1 MPAIAITTITNIIAN
16 LTMRDQKF
24 FSRYRAPRVAT
35 PNLVA
40 AQVDSYNSLLT
51 EGVKEIFKEFTPIKD
66 YSGKKFDLE
75 FVRIELGQPKF
86 DEHYAKVQKM
96 TLDIPLRA
104 IVRLKNKAQIIEKEQ
119 EIFLA
124 DFPVM
129 TSHGTFIINGVERVI
144 VPQLARSY
152 GVFFTTDEVKG
163 KRHFGAK
170 IIPARGAWIEIE
182 VDADGQ
188 LQVRIDRKRKFPAT
202 SLLRVFG
209 AGSDAEI
216 KALFAESEYGAKWA
230 AQALEK
236 DPAKSVDEAYIE
248 IHKRLRDGDLA
259 TVANAREYI
268 NSIFGED
275 RYDLSRVGRFRFNQR
290 FDKSLDEKE
299 LTRKTLSLDDIVT
312 VLNQTLELEND
323 PEAVEDNIDHLGSR
337 RVRYVGEMLQQRLR
351 VGLTHMKRNIQDR
364 MSTIDTDATMPQQFV
379 NPRPLQ
385 ARIKEFFTTNQL
397 SQFMQQENALT
408 EIEHL
413 RTLSA
418 LGPGGL
424 TRERAGFEVRD
435 VHPSHY
441 GRLCPIHTPEGPN
454 IGLILR
460 LSTFARVNEFGM
472 IETPY
477 VKIKNGKVTNEIVY
491 LNAAEEEKQSIAH
504 GATKVEN
511 DMIVDEMVEARLNG
525 APVRAPRNEVN
536 YMDIAAEQPFSIAT
550 SMIPFLEHDDANR
563 SLMGS
568 NMQKQSTPCILP
580 EAPLVATGME
590 GRAALDTGRLIIAEE
605 EGTIVQADGRRII
618 VKNTKGKETEYP
630 LVNFVRTN
638 GFTALHQ
645 RPTVSVGTKVQKG
658 DLLADTSSTDNGQLA
673 LGQNCLVA
681 FMCWSGANYEDAI
694 IISERMVKNSKF
706 SSIHIEEF
714 VCNVR
719 DTKLGE
725 EETTHDIPNV
735 SETKLRNLDEEGII
749 RVGSEVRPGDILVG
763 KITPK
768 GETQL
773 TPEER
778 LLRSIFGDK
787 ARDVKDSSLRMENGK
802 RGRIIS
808 IKVFSREAGHQL
820 ESGIIK
826 RIHIEIAQ
834 LRTVSVGDKLAGRH
848 GNKGV
853 ISRILPEEDMPYM
866 EDGRPVDVILTPL
879 GVPSR
884 MNLGQILELHLGL
897 AANTLNY
904 QAICPPFAGATEGE
918 IREELKKA
926 GFQEN
931 GKMKLY
937 DGRTGDAFEQ
947 DISVGYMYILKLHH
961 MVEDKIHMRS
971 IGPYSLITQQP
982 LGGKAQGGG
991 QRFGEMEVWGLL
1003 GYGAAYT
1010 LREMLTVKSDDI
1022 AGRSAAFDAIVRGER
1037 ISHHYAPASFN
1048 VLLHTLRG
1056 LALDVELMQNG
1067 SALVNARKTPGA
1079 EVADFDALRIR
1090 PASPEKILEWSHG
1103 EVTKPETINYRTQ
1116 RPEKNSLFDEKIFGP
1131 ERDYECYCGKYRG
1144 IRYKGIVCEK
1154 CGVEITRSIVR
1165 RERMGHVDL
1174 AVPVA
1179 HVWFLRAIPSRLS
1192 MALGVASGDLE
1203 KVVYFAGYMV
1213 TSVNK
1218 DEKTRIC
1225 AELDAEFKSKTKNLQ
1240 DEKSKDKIKE
1250 LFTEA
1255 KRDIE
1260 SITLGAV
1267 LDEPRYHRYTI
1278 KYGAMFEA
1286 GIGAEAIFELCKK
1299 LNLKQM
1305 IADAEVS
1312 LEKAGAAEREKTSK
1326 RLSILRGM
1334 ERANIRPEWMF
1345 LTRIP
1350 VIPPG
1355 LRPMVALDGGRHAT
1369 SDANDLYRRVINRNN
1384 RLKKLLEIHA
1394 PDVILRNEKRILQE
1408 AVDALIDNS
1417 IRHGGAAFSATTQAR
1432 TRPLKSLS
1440 DNLKGKHGL
1449 FRQNLLGKRVDY
1461 SGRSVIVVGPELKLS
1476 QCGLPK
1482 HMALELFR
1490 PFVIGK
1496 LLEKELAYNIRG
1508 AGRLIDEGV
1517 PEVWAIL
1524 ENIIKDKYVL
1534 LNRAPTLHRLGIQ
1547 AFQPILIE
1555 GNAIQLHPLV
1565 CSAFNADFDGD
1576 QMAVHVPLSPESQ
1589 AEAREIMSATKNIL
1603 KPGNGEAV
1611 VASKLLDILLG
1622 AYWMTKEVEG
1632 AMGENLAFPSPNAAI
1647 LAYDYGRVGF
1657 QAKIK
1662 VMPSEKEKYAAFGG
1676 QIFETTV
1683 GRLLFNTV
1691 FPNDYPFINQA
1702 VDKKGLAK
1710 IIDNLIAR
1718 YGLEKIP
1725 EIMDRIKNFGFRYV
1739 TQSGI
1744 TWSLDDIRIPEEK
1757 NGIVAVA
1764 QKKSEEII
1772 RHWQEGLLSEEERYR
1787 MNIEVWHNAKADVE
1801 KLIPGTLVVNGPVSD
1816 MLKSGA
1822 RGSVAQVTQMA
1833 GMKGLIASPTGDTIE
1848 LPVTKSMKEG
1858 LSPIEYFLTTHGS
1871 RSGLASTALSTAK
1884 AGYLTRRL
1892 FDVAQDIV
1900 VTEEECGTTT
1910 GLTIRR
1916 ESASGI
1922 GTFLAKN
1929 IEGRFLAADV
1939 EHDGKVEYKKGQ
1951 FITSV
1956 DAKHIEEMGTPSVYV
1971 RSPVGCKSQQG
1982 VCVHCYGADLGTMK
1996 PVALGEAVGTVAAQA
2011 IGEPGTQLTMNIK
2024 HAGGAASAAGDVTQG
2039 LPRVEE
2045 IFERRTPRNPAV
2057 VATVSGEVVEIKNDG
2072 KEKVICVAPDLEHRK
2087 AGAKKDVIE
2096 YDLNYRRVPLVKV
2109 GEKIVKGQLI
2119 TDGSAD
2125 LSDLF
2130 KYAGKEKTQEY
2141 IIKEVVKIY
2150 ELQGA
2155 SISVKHLETIVRQMF
2170 SRVRITSPGATEFSN
2185 GDVISENEFA
2195 LINGETLDAAG
2206 EVSTAEPL
2214 VMGILDV
2221 SLSRAS
2227 FLSAASFQNTT
2238 RMLIRAAMY
2247 GSVDYLTGLKENVII
2262 GRLIPAGTG
2271 FKGSPKEQLINRYG
2285 GQVTPEPVEVEKE
2298 VA

>member
-1 MPAIAITTITNIIAN
+1 MHQ
-16 LTMRDQKF
+16 REQKF
-24 FSRYRAPRVAT
+24 FSRFKAPRVPT
-35 PNLVA
+35 PNLTE
-40 AQVDSYNSLLT
+40 AQVESYKWVLEKGL
-51 EGVKEIFKEFTPIKD
+51 KETFKEFTPIKD

-75 FVRIELGQPKF
+75 FAKIDIGEPKY
-86 DEHYAKVQKM
+86 DEHYAKAQKL
-96 TLDIPLRA
+96 TLDVPVRA
-104 IVRLKNKAQIIEKEQ
+104 TVKLKNKAAQTEKEQ

-124 DFPVM
+124 DLPLM

-152 GVFFTTDEVKG
+152 GVFFTAEEVKG

-182 VDADGQ
+182 AETSGD
-188 LQVRIDRKRKFPAT
+188 LSVRIDRKRKFPAT
-202 SLLRVFG
+202 SLLRVMG
-209 AGSDAEI
+209 ASFDSDI
-216 KALFAESEYGAKWA
+216 KSLMSTTPHGKAWA
-230 AQALEK
+230 ALALEK
-236 DPAKSVDEAYIE
+236 DPAKTIDEAYIE

-259 TVANAREYI
+259 TAANAREYI
-268 NSIFGED
+268 NSIFSVE
-275 RYDLSRVGRFRFNQR
+275 RYDLSRVGRYRFNQR
-290 FDKSLDEKE
+290 FGKSLNEDA
-299 LTRKTLSLDDIVT
+299 LGMKTLTLDDL
-312 VLNQTLELEND
+312 VLVLQHVLSLEND
-323 PEAVEDNIDHLGSR
+323 PNAVEDNIDHLGSR
-337 RVRYVGEMLQQRLR
+337 RVRYVGEMLGQRLR

-364 MSTIDTDATMPQQFV
+364 MSTIDADATLPQQFI

-408 EIEHL
+408 ELEHL

-460 LSTFARVNEFGM
+460 LSTFARLNEFGM

-477 VKIKNGKVTNEIVY
+477 VRVKGGKVTDEIAY
-491 LNAAEEEKQSIAH
+491 LNAAEEEQEKIAH
-504 GATKVEN
+504 GATEIAESGLIKDEVVE
-511 DMIVDEMVEARLNG
+511 VRLG
-525 APVRAPRNEVN
+525 GYPTRVHRSEVSFIDVAP
-536 YMDIAAEQPFSIAT
+536 EQPFSIAT

-563 SLMGS
+563 ALMGS
-568 NMQKQSTPCILP
+568 NMQKQATPCIIP

-590 GRAALDTGRLIIAEE
+590 ERAALDTGRLIVAKEA
-605 EGTIVQADGRRII
+605 GTVTALDGRSIT
-618 VKNTKGKETEYP
+618 VKNEKGKETEYS

-645 RPTVSVGTKVQKG
+645 RPVVELGAKVKKG
-658 DLLADTSSTDNGQLA
+658 ELLADTSTTDGGQLA
-673 LGQNCLVA
+673 LGQNALVA

-694 IISERMVKNSKF
+694 IISERLVKDSKF

-719 DTKLGE
+719 DTKLGPE
-725 EETTHDIPNV
+725 ECTHDIPNV
-735 SETKLRNLDEEGII
+735 SETKLRNLDEDGIV

-802 RGRIIS
+802 RGRIIGV
-808 IKVFSREAGHQL
+808 KVFSREQGNQL

-826 RIHIEIAQ
+826 RIHIEVAQ
-834 LRTVSVGDKLAGRH
+834 LRHVSVGDKLAGRH

-853 ISRILPEEDMPYM
+853 ISRILPEEDMPYTA
-866 EDGRPVDVILTPL
+866 DGRPVDVILTPL

-897 AANTLNY
+897 AAHSLNY
-904 QAICPPFAGATEGE
+904 QAICPPFAGATEEE
-918 IREELKKA
+918 IRAELKKA
-926 GFQEN
+926 GHAES
-931 GKMKLY
+931 GKMSLY
-937 DGRTGDAFEQ
+937 DGRTGEKFEQ
-947 DISVGYMYILKLHH
+947 DIAVGYMYILKLHH

-991 QRFGEMEVWGLL
+991 QRFGEMEVWALL

-1022 AGRSAAFDAIVRGER
+1022 MGRSAAFDSIVRGER
-1037 ISHHYAPASFN
+1037 ITHHYAPASFN

-1056 LALDVELMQNG
+1056 LALDVDLMRSG
-1067 SALVNARKTPGA
+1067 ERITGTRKTPGA
-1079 EVADFDALRIR
+1079 DAIDFDALRIR
-1090 PASPEKILEWSHG
+1090 PASPETILGWSHG

-1154 CGVEITRSIVR
+1154 CGVEITRAIVR

-1179 HVWFLRAIPSRLS
+1179 HVWFLRAIPSRLA
-1192 MALGVASGDLE
+1192 MVLGISGGDLE
-1203 KVVYFAGYMV
+1203 KVVYFAGYI
-1213 TSVNK
+1213 VNTVHQK
-1218 DEKTRIC
+1218 EKERIMGELE
-1225 AELDAEFKSKTKNLQ
+1225 AEYKAKLKNLQ
-1240 DEKSKDKIKE
+1240 DDKSKEKMKE
-1250 LFTEA
+1250 IYLEA
-1255 KRDIE
+1255 KRDIDGIE
-1260 SITLGAV
+1260 VGAV
-1267 LDEPRYHRYTI
+1267 LDEPKYHRFAI

-1286 GIGAEAIFELCKK
+1286 GIGAESLYELCKK
-1299 LNLKQM
+1299 LDLKKL
-1305 IADAEVS
+1305 AVEVAEALEDAS
-1312 LEKAGAAEREKTSK
+1312 AAEREKLAR
-1326 RLSILRGM
+1326 RLSVLRGM
-1334 ERANIRPEWMF
+1334 IKSGVRPEWMF
-1345 LTRIP
+1345 LSRIP
-1350 VIPPG
+1350 IIPPG

-1369 SDANDLYRRVINRNN
+1369 SDVNDLYRRVINRNN
-1384 RLKKLLEIHA
+1384 RLKKLLEIQA

-1408 AVDALIDNS
+1408 AIDALIDNS

-1461 SGRSVIVVGPELKLS
+1461 SGRSVIVVGPELKLN

-1524 ENIIKDKYVL
+1524 EEVIKDKYVL

-1555 GNAIQLHPLV
+1555 GNAIQLHPMV
-1565 CSAFNADFDGD
+1565 CPAFNADFDGD
-1576 QMAVHVPLSPESQ
+1576 QMAVHVPLSPEAQ
-1589 AEAREIMSATKNIL
+1589 AEAREIMAASKNIL
-1603 KPGNGEAV
+1603 KPGNGEPV

-1622 AYWMTKEVEG
+1622 AYWMTKEVPGARGEG
-1632 AMGENLAFPSPNAAI
+1632 QAFPSPNAAI
-1647 LAYDYGRVGF
+1647 LAYDYGQVGF
-1657 QAKIK
+1657 QAKVK
-1662 VMPSEKEKYAAFGG
+1662 VMPSEKEKYMGFGG
-1676 QIFETTV
+1676 QLFETTV

-1691 FPNDYPFINQA
+1691 FPSDYPFINYA
-1702 VDKKGLAK
+1702 IDKKSLARLVDDLINRYGLAK
-1710 IIDNLIAR
+1710 IPD
-1718 YGLEKIP
+1718 
-1725 EIMDRIKNFGFRYV
+1725 IMDKVKNFGFRYV

-1744 TWSLDDIRIPEEK
+1744 TWSLDDIQIPKEK
-1757 NGIVAVA
+1757 GAIVAAA
-1764 QKKSEEII
+1764 QKKSDEIVG
-1772 RHWQEGLLSEEERYR
+1772 HWQEGLLSEEERYR
-1787 MNIEVWHNAKADVE
+1787 MNIEVWHAAKAEVE
-1801 KLIPGTLVVNGPVSD
+1801 KLIPASLPKNGPVED
-1816 MLKSGA
+1816 MLRSGA
-1822 RGSVAQVTQMA
+1822 RGSVAQMTQMV
-1833 GMKGLIASPTGDTIE
+1833 GMKGLIASPTGETIE
-1848 LPVTKSMKEG
+1848 HPVTKSMKEG
-1858 LSPIEYFLTTHGS
+1858 LSPIEYFTTTHGS

-1892 FDVAQDIV
+1892 FDVAQDV
-1900 VTEEECGTTT
+1900 VITGDDCGTKE
-1910 GLTIRR
+1910 GLYISR

-1929 IEGRFLAADV
+1929 IEGRYLAA
-1939 EHDGKVEYKKGQ
+1939 EITAGESSYKKGHYL
-1951 FITSV
+1951 TAA
-1956 DAKHIEEMGTPSVYV
+1956 DAKAIEEGGAQRVYV
-1971 RSPVGCKSQQG
+1971 RSPIACKANRG
-1982 VCVHCYGADLGTMK
+1982 ICMRCYGADLGAGA

-2024 HAGGAASAAGDVTQG
+2024 HAGGAASEGGDVTSG

-2045 IFERRTPRNPAV
+2045 IFERRSPRNPAV
-2057 VATVSGEVVEIKNDG
+2057 VSTVSGEIVEIKSEP
-2072 KEKVICVAPDLEHRK
+2072 KEKIIVVAPD
-2087 AGAKKDVIE
+2087 IE
-2096 YDLNYRRVPLVKV
+2096 YKKKNGEMIEYSAHPRRIPSVKV
-2109 GEKIVKGQLI
+2109 GARIEKGQLL

-2125 LSDLF
+2125 IQELF
-2130 KYAGKEKTQEY
+2130 KYAGKDRTQEY
-2141 IIKEVVKIY
+2141 IMSEVIKIY

-2155 SISVKHLETIVRQMF
+2155 SISVKHVEVIVRQMF
-2170 SRVRITSPGATEFSN
+2170 SRAKIKNPGTTEFSS
-2185 GDVISENEFA
+2185 GDVVAESELSLVNERTKEA
-2195 LINGETLDAAG
+2195 GGEAA
-2206 EVSTAEPL
+2206 SSDPL
-2214 VMGILDV
+2214 VMGILEV
-2221 SLSRAS
+2221 SLSRPS

-2238 RMLIRAAMY
+2238 RMLIKAALY
-2247 GSVDYLTGLKENVII
+2247 GAVDRLEGLKENVII

-2271 FKGSPKEQLINRYG
+2271 FKGSPKAALVAKAAPQPAPQTLEG
-2285 GQVTPEPVEVEKE
+2285 DKE
-2298 VA
+2298 LAR